1 MNGSQ
6 SLSGVRVGVLA
17 MDGFEQVELTIPV
30 ARLRKEGAAVTV
42 VSLRPGRIRGMNAM
56 FPGKKVK
63 VDKTI
68 VRVDAADFDALLL
81 PGGFINPDFLRQS
94 DRVLDLVREFD
105 RSGKPIAVICH
116 GPWVLVSA
124 DLVKGR
130 RLASWPGIRD
140 DVQNAGGTWVDEAA
154 VRDGNWISSRS
165 PLDMLAF
172 NNGMVSLF
180 AELANRG
187 APAHPQVLPRRNW
200 PKLFAG
206 AAVAALAVATV
217 RRLNSPRFES

>member
-1 MNGSQ
+1 MDGSQ
-6 SLSGVRVGVLA
+6 SLMGVRVGVLA
-17 MDGFEQVELTIPV
+17 MDGFEQVELTMPV
-30 ARLRKEGAAVTV
+30 SRLRKEGAAVTV
-42 VSLRPGRIRGMNAM
+42 ISLRPGRIRGMNAM

-68 VRVDAADFDALLL
+68 FRVDAADFDALLL

-94 DRVLDLVREFD
+94 DRVLELVREFD
-105 RSGKPIAVICH
+105 RDGKPIAVICH

-124 DLVKGR
+124 GLVKGR

-140 DVQNAGGTWVDEAA
+140 DVQNAGGTWIDEAA

-187 APAHPQVLPRRNW
+187 APARPQVAPQRSWRT
-200 PKLFAG
+200 LFAG

-217 RRLNSPRFES
+217 RKLNA

>member
-1 MNGSQ
+1 MIGSQ
-6 SLSGVRVGVLA
+6 SLKGVRVAVLA

-30 ARLRKEGAAVTV
+30 ARLRKEGATVSV

-63 VDKTI
+63 VDQTI
-68 VRVDAADFDALLL
+68 FSVNAADFDALLL

-94 DRVLDLVREFD
+94 DRVLELVREFD

-124 DLVKGR
+124 NLVKGR
-130 RLASWPGIRD
+130 QLASWPGIRD
-140 DVQNAGGTWVDEAA
+140 DIQNAGGTWIDEAA
-154 VRDGNWISSRS
+154 VRDRNWISSRS
-165 PLDMLAF
+165 PADMLAF

-187 APAHPQVLPRRNW
+187 APAHPQAPQRSW
-200 PKLFAG
+200 GKLLAG
-206 AAVAALAVATV
+206 ATVAALTVATV
-217 RRLNSPRFES
+217 RRLNA